1 MRFSNGSS
9 TPFCILCSLFSVL
22 CSPGCLDSIPPDTL
36 TGPRPG
42 TVSGSV
48 VSLCQG
54 TPIQGADVTAKEVLE
69 QGTGESRLT
78 TTDAKGRFSF
88 EGLQRGSWQLSVS
101 KQKYRTASKSVVVTA
116 GKPSPPEKI
125 ALSPE
130 SKTLP
135 TDVKLDVLFV
145 VDNSNSMYHEQQA
158 LAAAFPSFMD
168 ALLNYK
174 FMLDLHVG
182 VISTD
187 MGAGSYNLPS
197 CEASGGDQGRLQRK
211 PMVAGCTPPT
221 APSISVN
228 GSKTNVPG
236 DMVNDAFKC
245 IVQLGMNGCGFEQ
258 HLAAITAAVDAKL
271 NINPGFLR
279 KDSVLAVV
287 VVSDEDDCSAINTK
301 LFDPSQQGLT
311 DPLGPLTSFRC
322 FDFGVTCQCPGKSKC
337 DRTVSGPRKNCVPG
351 GGKYMLDVDSFI
363 KDLQAVHSKDKLFFG
378 VIGGPTDKVEVGI
391 DGKNPTLKPSCQTS
405 GGFAVPAIRLK
416 AVVDKLSPAS
426 SFDSICQL
434 NLKNPMSNLA
444 KKIVETALLN
454 PCN

>member
-187 MGAGSYNLPS
+187 MGAGIYNLPS
-197 CEASGGDQGRLQRK
+197 CETAGGDKGKLQSTN
-211 PMVAGCTPPT
+211 VAGCTPPKD
-221 APSISVN
+221 PYIQVQ
-228 GSKTNVPG
+228 GSTTNVPG
-236 DMVNDAFKC
+236 DMINDAFKC
-245 IVQLGMNGCGFEQ
+245 IAQLGLQGCGFEQ
-258 HLAAITAAVDAKL
+258 HLGAVIAAVDPKL
-271 NINPGFLR
+271 KINPKFLR
-279 KDSVLAVV
+279 SDSVLAVV
-287 VVSDEDDCSAINTK
+287 VVSDEDDCSAVDTT
-301 LFDPSQQGLT
+301 LFDPSQQGLS

-322 FDFGVTCQCPGKSKC
+322 FEFGVTCQCPGKSKC
-337 DRTVSGPRKNCVPG
+337 DRTVAGPRTNCVPSQ
-351 GGKYMLDVDSFI
+351 GKYLLGVDTFV
-363 KDLQAVHSKDKLFFG
+363 KDLQAIHSKDKLFFA
-378 VIGGPTDKVEVGI
+378 VIGGPTDKVEVGH
-391 DGKNPTLKPSCQTS
+391 DGANPSLKPSCQS
-405 GGFAVPAIRLK
+405 PGGFAVPAIRLK

-426 SFDSICQL
+426 SFDSICQV
-434 NLKNPMSNLA
+434 NLKNPMANLA